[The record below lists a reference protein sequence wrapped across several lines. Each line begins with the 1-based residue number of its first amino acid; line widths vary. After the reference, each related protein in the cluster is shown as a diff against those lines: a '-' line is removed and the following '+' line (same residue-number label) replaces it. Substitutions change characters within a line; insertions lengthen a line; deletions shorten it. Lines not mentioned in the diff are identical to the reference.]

1 MAKPNPTDLQKA
13 LKDANYPADRD
24 SLVERAKDN
33 GADRQLV
40 DQLAHL
46 KKGRFEGPD
55 EVQKAVFKGK

>member
-13 LKDANYPADRD
+13 LKNASYPADKE

-33 GADRQLV
+33 GADRELV
-40 DQLAHL
+40 DQLSHL
-46 KKGRFEGPD
+46 KKGSFEGPD

>member
-13 LKDANYPADRD
+13 LKGVSYPADRD

-33 GADRQLV
+33 GADRELV
-40 DQLAHL
+40 DQLSHV

-55 EVQKAVFKGK
+55 DVQKAVYKGK